1 MSLTYTGDK
10 KILVTVFIFLSTT
23 FYWHWHLVKRSLN
36 VTNIPAANTKLKG
49 LVKMQL
55 LVFGWFTL
63 VFSVIPTLIVSKSA
77 LSSKSSFSK
86 ILLIP
91 IMLSGVFL
99 GGVVCSHLNRSE
111 KSRISLLVLN
121 WILDVLK
128 TVQPVNTHWNNF
140 CILNH
145 TQKTFFVL
153 DEITSC

>member
-63 VFSVIPTLIVSKSA
+63 VFSVILTLIVSKSA
-77 LSSKSSFSK
+77 LSSKSPFSK

-91 IMLSGVFL
+91 IMLSRELLGGILF

-140 CILNH
+140 WILNH
-145 TQKTFFVL
+145 TQKTFL
-153 DEITSC
+153 S